1 MAKVRRRQEVSRGNV
16 SVSGPG
22 FEKGGYANLSVG
34 ISAALT
40 AATRGE
46 DGRAWY
52 VREGDVIKRA
62 VEKRGRTIVVL
73 KTGGA

>member
-1 MAKVRRRQEVSRGNV
+1 MAKVRRRQGASKGNV

-22 FEKGGYANLSVG
+22 FEKGGYANTSVG

-52 VREGDVIKRA
+52 VREGDHITHA
-62 VEKRGRTIVVL
+62 VEKDGKTITVTRTGR
-73 KTGGA
+73 